1 MNENGL
7 TDIKE
12 VCDKYNITSRTLR
25 FYEEEG
31 LIESTREVDSN
42 RRKYTSE
49 QISQVRQI
57 LTLRAIGISVK
68 KIKEYLKGNVS
79 LTEIVCLRKAE
90 ITASIETKMR
100 EIRMLN
106 KTLMAIEDGENVF
119 DEDMKSKRSSISEL
133 TEIAR
138 KCTGYM
144 IYGELDKIY
153 PYFSKTMTEYM
164 PIDSF
169 KAMWRDSIAGIGDFM
184 RMGETT
190 VSDESDDIVFQE
202 IVFANAKMQIK
213 FVFRNKTIHGL
224 WQSYIE

>member
-1 MNENGL
+1 MNEGGF

-12 VCDKYNITSRTLR
+12 VCEKYNVTSRALR

-31 LIESTREVDSN
+31 LIESTRDADSA

-49 QISQVRQI
+49 QMGRIREI

-68 KIKEYLKGNVS
+68 EIKEYLKGNVS
-79 LTEIVCLRKAE
+79 LKEAVHLRKAE
-90 ITASIETKMR
+90 IIASIESKIR
-100 EIRMLN
+100 EIKMLN
-106 KTLMAIEDGENVF
+106 ETLMAIEDGENVF
-119 DEDMKSKRSSISEL
+119 NLDTKSKKSSTSEL

-138 KCTGYM
+138 KCAGHM
-144 IYGELDKIY
+144 VEGESEKIY
-153 PYFSKTMTEYM
+153 PFLSKTMLEYM

-169 KAMWRDSIAGIGDFM
+169 KAMWRDSITGVGDFM

-190 VSDESDDIVFQE
+190 VSSESDDIVFQE
-202 IVFANAKMQIK
+202 IIFANVKMQIK
-213 FVFRNKTIHGL
+213 FVFRNKIIHGL